1 MLTMC
6 GKLYIMTGVLP
17 EVIQKKRNARKA
29 PSSSFLGCELSL

>member
-17 EVIQKKRNARKA
+17 EVIQKKEKRPKGA
-29 PSSSFLGCELSL
+29 L

>member
-17 EVIQKKRNARKA
+17 EVIQKRETPERR
-29 PSSSFLGCELSL
+29 PLVHF